1 MTFLKFNEKI
11 ILIKFKQFKNKYYK
25 EIFILIQIII
35 WYTFSNISKNKFFY
49 KKINKN
55 EFFIIN

>member
-11 ILIKFKQFKNKYYK
+11 ILIKFKQFKNKFYK
-25 EIFILIQIII
+25 KIFILIQIII
-35 WYTFSNISKNKFFY
+35 WYTFSNISKNNFVD